1 LSDKATQFWVDK
13 SDIVRPIY
21 KLYTILQKL
30 RKIKDLKYSIDSVN
44 YCEGIPFF
52 RKLRKVDFLICDK
65 KIAEFAINKNQY
77 IINFIDAE
85 KMEIY
90 AENKIGTEFKI
101 NDSKN
106 GQIWR
111 FFNPNKNFSFFKQVP
126 DYLIKSNEIEIE
138 INNRNGSFIY
148 SIEKKLIGRIEDKN
162 IVFKNGNYIIDI
174 LDENQMRII
183 ISACCVEII
192 RCHILKIYEPL

>member
-1 LSDKATQFWVDK
+1 
-13 SDIVRPIY
+13 
-21 KLYTILQKL
+21 L